1 MTQTQVRPEDCLAKT
16 SDTLSVDGLDG
27 ALRIVRDR
35 WGIPHIEAGS
45 VRGAFFGQGFCI
57 GQDRLF
63 QLELRRQMAHGTAA
77 AFLNKG
83 LLAGD
88 RINRRI
94 GFLHHA
100 EREWEAQS
108 DDARMI
114 LTAYADGINAA
125 IATQPAPYEFHLL
138 GHTMAPWSPVDTL
151 AIMKLVAV
159 GNQWATRLRYAK
171 VAAALGVQAVLNLL
185 PDPIPGMALI
195 TPSGARWTQDEHP
208 LAHALELGID
218 EPEGPVAAGGGSN
231 CWVIH
236 GSRTTTGAPIVCGD
250 PHLNIRIPAEWHVMH
265 MTCPEFTVAGPCT
278 PGAPG
283 PLYYG
288 HNTKIAWTMTHAGGD
303 RWDVYRE
310 RIRQGANGPEAL
322 FKERWE
328 PLTRREERFGVREG
342 EPVRETV
349 WQTRHG
355 FVAMGDPL
363 RDDEVVAAQWG
374 LSEPGHDFD
383 ALLPLYTASSTDEA
397 REAFRTFDTISGNF
411 CFADQQGDI
420 GYQYTGR
427 IPKRPPWL
435 LPVPGW
441 DGAHEWDGSLPKGEL
456 PTDENPTTGY
466 IATANN
472 KTTSA
477 DYPHYLSTG
486 GQPWRANRLR
496 EIFEQRATFSLE
508 DMPAIQGDLVSLAA
522 RELVRGYTAFP
533 ASDPDALAMQELLR
547 GWDAE
552 TGVDSR
558 ATLIYMATT
567 QQLIDGVVL
576 RYYGAA
582 GEDALPLEAERRG
595 VLMRALRLDD
605 RAMLGELE
613 SWDAAIEQALAQAAL
628 RLRERFGP
636 DPTSWRW
643 GDAHWM
649 TWRHNLGRNAE
660 LGAIF
665 NLPNTEV
672 GGDGATLWATQARY
686 GRGSDH
692 GVSYRQILDLRDL
705 NAARIVIPPGNSGQP
720 GSPHY
725 ADNLERWRTL
735 QYHPLF
741 TAWPDIEANAE
752 SELRLTPANKEDEVR
767 GR

>member
-1 MTQTQVRPEDCLAKT
+1 MTQTQVRPEDCLART
-16 SDTLSVDGLDG
+16 SGTISVHGLDG
-27 ALRIVRDR
+27 PLRIVRDR
-35 WGIPHIEAGS
+35 WGIPHIDAGS
-45 VRGAFFGQGFCI
+45 VRDAFFGQGFCI

-63 QLELRRQMAHGTAA
+63 QLELRRQMANGTAA
-77 AFLNKG
+77 GFLNKG

-94 GFLHHA
+94 GFRRHA
-100 EREWEAQS
+100 EHEWEAQS
-108 DDARMI
+108 ADARMI
-114 LTAYADGINAA
+114 LNAYADGINAA

-171 VAAALGVQAVLNLL
+171 VATKLGPQAVLNLL
-185 PDPIPGMALI
+185 PDYIPGMALI
-195 TPSGARWTQDEHP
+195 TPSGARWIDDEHP

-250 PHLNIRIPAEWHVMH
+250 PHLNIRIPAEWHVLH

-288 HNTKIAWTMTHAGGD
+288 HNTRVAWTMTHAGGD

-310 RIRQGANGPEAL
+310 RIRQGVNGPEAL
-322 FKERWE
+322 YKDQWA
-328 PLTRREERFGVREG
+328 PLTRHEERFEVRAG
-342 EPVRETV
+342 EPVAETV
-349 WQTRHG
+349 WETRHG

-363 RDDEVVAAQWG
+363 TDGEVAAAKWG
-374 LSEPGHDFD
+374 LYEPGHDFD
-383 ALLPLYTASSTDEA
+383 ALLPLYTATTTAEA
-397 REAFRTFDTISGNF
+397 RAAFRSYDTISGNF
-411 CFADQQGDI
+411 CFADQHGDI

-427 IPKRPPWL
+427 IPKRPAWL

-441 DGAHEWDGSLPKGEL
+441 DGAHEWDGSVPKDEL
-456 PTDENPTTGY
+456 PADENPSNGY

-472 KTTSA
+472 KTTGP
-477 DYPHYLSTG
+477 DYPHYLATG
-486 GQPWRANRLR
+486 GAPWRANRLR
-496 EIFEQRATFSLE
+496 EIIERQQTFSLA
-508 DMPAIQGDLVSLAA
+508 DMPVMQGDLVSLAA
-522 RELVRGYTAFP
+522 RELVARYLA
-533 ASDPDALAMQELLR
+533 ASVTNPDARTMQELLR

-552 TGVDSR
+552 TGVESR
-558 ATLIYMATT
+558 ATLVYMATT
-567 QQLIDGVVL
+567 EQLIADVVL
-576 RYYGAA
+576 PYYRAA
-582 GEDALPLEAERRG
+582 GEDALPLEGERRG
-595 VLMRALRLDD
+595 VLMRALRLND
-605 RAMLGELE
+605 RAMLGPIE
-613 SWDAAIEQALAQAAL
+613 SWDAAIERALAHMAQA
-628 RLRERFGP
+628 LRERFGP
-636 DPTSWRW
+636 DPTAWRW

-649 TWRHNLGRNAE
+649 TWRHNLGRDAE
-660 LGAIF
+660 QASIV

-692 GVSYRQILDLRDL
+692 GVSYRQILDLRNL

-725 ADNLERWRTL
+725 ADNVERWRTL

-741 TAWPDIEANAE
+741 TAWSDIEANAE
-752 SELRLTPANKEDEVR
+752 AELRLTPR
-767 GR
+767 